1 MIFRD
6 YTESMLKAINV
17 IGMYV
22 SDTMTSVSFYKDL
35 GFEVI
40 SDDGIIG
47 RVKLG
52 GFELDFMAK
61 DTAKNLSESFQKD
74 AFGEPKGTGIYIN
87 VEVNKIDAYFK
98 QIKELGIEPST
109 EPKDWPWGQREFVVR
124 DPDRYKIV
132 FYQKLR

>member
-61 DTAKNLSESFQKD
+61 DTANISMLKLTRLMRTLSRLKNLVLSHQPNQRTGHGGNESLLSATQ
-74 AFGEPKGTGIYIN
+74 
-87 VEVNKIDAYFK
+87 ID
-98 QIKELGIEPST
+98 IKSSSIKSSAS
-109 EPKDWPWGQREFVVR
+109 R
-124 DPDRYKIV
+124 RYLLLSVLK
-132 FYQKLR
+132 